1 MFNSEQI
8 IGDIVFISFH
18 DEQRYNDIGLNSS
31 SGHFLVLGY
40 DNMGLWVSHPGL
52 YISHLEDENG
62 KPLPEQKI
70 YKEEIK
76 ASFLISWDNI
86 KTIMHYP
93 NREGYDFPSEF
104 EKNIG
109 FKFKNRKK

>member
-1 MFNSEQI
+1 MPPSTDMYVLI
-8 IGDIVFISFH
+8 PGTS
-18 DEQRYNDIGLNSS
+18 LNA
-31 SGHFLVLGY
+31 
-40 DNMGLWVSHPGL
+40 P
-52 YISHLEDENG
+52 IDENG

-109 FKFKNRKK
+109 FKFKNTKK